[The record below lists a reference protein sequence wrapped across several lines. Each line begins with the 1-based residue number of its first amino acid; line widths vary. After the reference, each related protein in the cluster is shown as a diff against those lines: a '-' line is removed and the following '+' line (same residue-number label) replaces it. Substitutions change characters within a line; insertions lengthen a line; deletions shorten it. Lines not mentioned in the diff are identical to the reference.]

1 MPRLRMREWE
11 QISYTQNSALA
22 GFSFGDDQRARIDA
36 EALTAAGILEI
47 AELRHGLSVRSTS
60 FVGRVQLGDLQIT
73 IQPKIKLDV
82 LLTLF
87 RYAYNLRDLRLMT
100 DSNLDLEPEAFQD
113 ILIEQLIAEVHELLA
128 RGLRRQYK
136 QVAADLSIP
145 KGRINLQ
152 QLARQGG
159 VMDTELPVIHHP
171 RLEDNLLNQ
180 VLLAGL
186 NFAIPMTTDLLI
198 RSRLRRLVSMLELG
212 ISQITLNFTVLAR
225 LKREMSRLTV
235 HYEPSITVI
244 ELLMLASG
252 ITLEAR
258 SQQVALPGFLFDMN
272 LFFERLLSRFLNEN
286 LPNHTVHDQFRL
298 KDMMAYASEHNP
310 KRRQAPAPRP
320 DFVVSSGAK
329 LISIL
334 DAKYRDL
341 WEKPLPRDMLYQLA
355 IYALSQGWSGQSSI
369 LYPSLDSAPKPQVVE
384 IREALLGTNKAQI
397 ILKPVNLSR
406 LSELLKDN
414 SMVGRQK
421 RVEFAEELIHA
432 FH

>member
-11 QISYTQNSALA
+11 QISYTQDASLV
-22 GFSFGDDQRARIDA
+22 GFSFGDDQRVRADA
-36 EALTAAGILEI
+36 EALTDAGILEI
-47 AELRHGLSVRSTS
+47 AELRQGVSVRSTS

-73 IQPKIKLDV
+73 VQPKIKLDV

-100 DSNLDLEPEAFQD
+100 DSDLDLEPEAFQD
-113 ILIEQLIAEVHELLA
+113 ILIGQLIAEVQELLA
-128 RGLRRQYK
+128 RGLQRQYK
-136 QVAADLSIP
+136 QVAANLSIP

-152 QLARQGG
+152 QIARQGG
-159 VMDTELPVIHHP
+159 VKDAEIPVIHHP

-186 NFAIPMTTDLLI
+186 NFAIPMTTDLLM
-198 RSRLRRLVSMLELG
+198 RSRLRRLVSILEIG
-212 ISQITLNFTVLAR
+212 ISQISLNFAVLAR
-225 LKREMSRLTV
+225 LKREMSRLTA
-235 HYEPSITVI
+235 HYEASIMVI

-258 SQQVALPGFLFDMN
+258 SRQVALPGFLFDMN

-298 KDMMAYASEHNP
+298 KDMMAYTAGHNP

-320 DFVVSSGAK
+320 DFVVSDAAK
-329 LISIL
+329 PISIL

-369 LYPSLDSAPKPQVVE
+369 IYPSVDSTPKPQVIE
-384 IREALLGTNKAQI
+384 IRDALLGANKAYI
-397 ILKPVNLSR
+397 TLKPVNLND
-406 LSELLKDN
+406 LSELIKDN
-414 SMVGRQK
+414 GTVGRQK
-421 RVEFAEELIHA
+421 RLELAHA
-432 FH
+432 LIRRFV